1 MTTDQRSSGLKHATD
16 RSSET
21 SDTKAMTELDPL
33 GSLRVASPCH
43 LSWEEMTGGHRVRF
57 CGSCQLNV
65 YNFSAMTADEVR
77 ALIAKSEGRICGRLY
92 RRTDGTILTRD
103 CPVGLR
109 AVRRRVR
116 RMVGAVFA
124 TLVSLGSIALG
135 QSGTKDTKTCSQ
147 SVVNFERTKAKGQI
161 GNF

>member
-1 MTTDQRSSGLKHATD
+1 MSQTDLLA
-16 RSSET
+16 
-21 SDTKAMTELDPL
+21 
-33 GSLRVASPCH
+33 SLRVASPCH
-43 LSWEEMTGGHRVRF
+43 VGWDTMTGDDRVRF

-65 YNFSAMTADEVR
+65 YNFSAMTGDEVR
-77 ALIAKSEGRICGRLY
+77 AMIAKSEGRICGRLY

-124 TLVSLGSIALG
+124 TLVSLSSVAIG
-135 QSGTKDTKTCSQ
+135 QSVKRENQLDLQKTQ
-147 SVVNFERTKAKGQI
+147 VVFERTKGNQQI
-161 GNF
+161 GEFNGVVVDAFDACVPSAA